1 MLSDGQ
7 YYSSFAMLASSLNHL
22 IHELE
27 PFTVIKVNIKKNFPL
42 QNCYKRKGL
51 EFAPNMKNEISRSH
65 TKKYLVFAPNHFL

>member
-27 PFTVIKVNIKKNFPL
+27 PFTVIKVNIKKKIP
-42 QNCYKRKGL
+42 
-51 EFAPNMKNEISRSH
+51 APKLVQKERSRIR
-65 TKKYLVFAPNHFL
+65 TKYEK